1 MPIVLKNRAPGTDDQ
16 AMSDLVVND
25 STDTAERPAPQAFFL
40 DGEAPRLG
48 NGPSMTPPPVA
59 TPTEF
64 AAPPS
69 EFATPQ
75 PMSPTDGPTLPV
87 VSPVLTAPAL
97 PAGGAV
103 SAAPPGDDASESTAP
118 PEHPMAHL
126 MPAKSVPGEAS
137 RRAAEK
143 RAIQK
148 AKAKK
153 IKIGVA
159 AGMLVVTGLVGP
171 PLGRWLVT
179 AINEAGGTTSGET
192 PTTQPTPT
200 TLTTQP

>member
-1 MPIVLKNRAPGTDDQ
+1 MPIVLKNRAPGTDDL

-25 STDTAERPAPQAFFL
+25 SNDTAEPPAPHAFSL

-48 NGPSMTPPPVA
+48 TGPSVAPPP
-59 TPTEF
+59 PPP
-64 AAPPS
+64 APAS

-75 PMSPTDGPTLPV
+75 PMATTDGPTLPV
-87 VSPVLTAPAL
+87 VSPVLTAPAAQAR
-97 PAGGAV
+97 PAVDAV
-103 SAAPPGDDASESTAP
+103 SAASTADDTPGATAP

-159 AGMLVVTGLVGP
+159 AGVLVFTALVGP
-171 PLGRWLVT
+171 PLGRWLVN
-179 AINEAGGTTSGET
+179 AINEAGSTTPVEDT
-192 PTTQPTPT
+192 AD
-200 TLTTQP
+200 

>member
-1 MPIVLKNRAPGTDDQ
+1 MPIMLKNRALGTDDPS
-16 AMSDLVVND
+16 MSDLVVND
-25 STDTAERPAPQAFFL
+25 SSDTAEQPAPHTFFL

-48 NGPSMTPPPVA
+48 TGPSMTPPPA
-59 TPTEF
+59 IT
-64 AAPPS
+64 PS

-75 PMSPTDGPTLPV
+75 PMAPTDGPSLPV
-87 VSPVLTAPAL
+87 VSPVLSTPTAPAL
-97 PAGGAV
+97 PAVGTT
-103 SAAPPGDDASESTAP
+103 SAAPDEHDASAPTAP

-148 AKAKK
+148 AKSKK

-159 AGMLVVTGLVGP
+159 AGMLVFTGLVGP

-179 AINEAGGTTSGET
+179 AINEAGSTSPGET
-192 PTTQPTPT
+192 PTTQPTAT
-200 TLTTQP
+200 TPATQP

>member
-1 MPIVLKNRAPGTDDQ
+1 MPIVLKNRAPGTDDL

-25 STDTAERPAPQAFFL
+25 SNDTAAPPATHAFFL

-48 NGPSMTPPPVA
+48 TGPSVVPPP
-59 TPTEF
+59 P
-64 AAPPS
+64 PPS
-69 EFATPQ
+69 EFATQQ
-75 PMSPTDGPTLPV
+75 PMATNDGPMLPT
-87 VSPVLTAPAL
+87 VSPVLTAPAVPVL
-97 PAGGAV
+97 PVVGAV
-103 SAAPPGDDASESTAP
+103 DAGSVDDDASETTAP

-137 RRAAEK
+137 RRAAEQ

-159 AGMLVVTGLVGP
+159 AGVLVITALVGP
-171 PLGRWLVT
+171 PLGRWLVN
-179 AINEAGGTTSGET
+179 AINEAGSTTAVEDT
-192 PTTQPTPT
+192 VD
-200 TLTTQP
+200 